1 MRVVAKA
8 MRHGRLGL
16 LAYRYR
22 NLPFGNIFWSIQ
34 RLPQAAAATGY
45 QTPRCFG
52 QTIIVSALALPGSCQ
67 CRPLNS
73 WSLATMPIPRYKNFL
88 ENEK

>member
-1 MRVVAKA
+1 M
-8 MRHGRLGL
+8 
-16 LAYRYR
+16 
-22 NLPFGNIFWSIQ
+22 PFGNIFWSIQ

-52 QTIIVSALALPGSCQ
+52 ANYHRQRAGSAGF
-67 CRPLNS
+67 
-73 WSLATMPIPRYKNFL
+73 MPMSAVELMELGNDANTPVQKNFL